1 MENEIIIVVEFM
13 PLSIQVNICKMTNII
28 VNNLANGASC
38 VCVCVC
44 VCVHARAHARGGE
57 RGRLRA

>member
-13 PLSIQVNICKMTNII
+13 PLSIQVDICKMTNII

-38 VCVCVC
+38 VCVCV
-44 VCVHARAHARGGE
+44 HARAHARGGE